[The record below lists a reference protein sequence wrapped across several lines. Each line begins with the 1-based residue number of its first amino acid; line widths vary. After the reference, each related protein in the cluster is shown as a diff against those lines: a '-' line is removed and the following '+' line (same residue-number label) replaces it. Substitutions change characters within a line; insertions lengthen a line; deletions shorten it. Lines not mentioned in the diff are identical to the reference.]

1 MYKPLVSYINLQ
13 NMITLHFQPAIRNS
27 RPAVIQAPPR
37 PVMSHGLRPIA
48 PLMHPAPLPEISQVL
63 QQQNPGWKQS
73 PPKPKLKISRLKTG
87 KYNSIE
93 TTNFVSTKVGYFI
106 INTVYIFKFL
116 HRECFLQC

>member
-13 NMITLHFQPAIRNS
+13 KMITLHFQPAVSNS
-27 RPAVIQAPPR
+27 RPVVIQAPPR

-63 QQQNPGWKQS
+63 QQQSPGWKRS

-87 KYNSIE
+87 KYHPLE
-93 TTNFVSTKVGYFI
+93 TTKFVLTKVGYLVK
-106 INTVYIFKFL
+106 NT
-116 HRECFLQC
+116 E